1 MAASIAS
8 SERYS
13 GMSPAPGIK
22 VADLYGTG
30 PAMLSDEPR
39 YEWRP
44 VSIAP
49 NVTCVP
55 GKAFQT

>member
-1 MAASIAS
+1 
-8 SERYS
+8 
-13 GMSPAPGIK
+13 MSPEPGIK

-30 PAMLSDEPR
+30 PAILSDEPR

-49 NVTCVP
+49 NVTCVA
-55 GKAFQT
+55 GKAYQTQYSKYVSEVISP